1 MRGRRRIPAEE
12 TSSSKYRGADGRW
25 HARVAMGARL
35 DGRPDRK
42 HISRGTKSELDRAVR
57 ALERSRDTGQ
67 YIWTESDPTL
77 GQWLE
82 HWLQNVL
89 PSTVRWKTL
98 STYRSQMHV
107 HIVPALG
114 TVKLSALRP
123 ELLEQHYRRM
133 LDAGKSASLVHA
145 VHRVLRSGLN
155 EAVRRQRLGSN
166 PATSG
171 DPSLAIDTALVDS
184 HQRARATVAGTALL
198 AEVPAEDGAAE
209 LAHELGDAAV
219 VESRG

>member
-25 HARVAMGARL
+25 HARVTMGARL

-42 HISRGTKSELDRAVR
+42 HISRGAKSELDRAVR

-166 PATSG
+166 PA
-171 DPSLAIDTALVDS
+171 LV
-184 HQRARATVAGTALL
+184 ARPPR
-198 AEVPAEDGAAE
+198 VPKPACF
-209 LAHELGDAAV
+209 HRT
-219 VESRG
+219 ESRSPSCAGKKPAMLKPIKFTWYL